1 MYLFPLQV
9 LQEIMTRVHAL
20 LSALP
25 PPILPTPQSPKIEAI
40 SSRNKFARRPG
51 VSESGVGAWSCRWV
65 DSDGVNEDDDD
76 LSLG

>member
-1 MYLFPLQV
+1 MAVEVAGERYL
-9 LQEIMTRVHAL
+9 M

-65 DSDGVNEDDDD
+65 DSDGVNEDDDN